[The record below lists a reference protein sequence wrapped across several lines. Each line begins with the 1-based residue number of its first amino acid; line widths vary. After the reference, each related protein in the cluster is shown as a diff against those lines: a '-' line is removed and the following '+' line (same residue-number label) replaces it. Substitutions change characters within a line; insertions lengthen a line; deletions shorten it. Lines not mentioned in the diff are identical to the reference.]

1 MQHHILRWVL
11 MPLLLILSGH
21 AGWAATVALDEAER
35 TFLANHPVVTI
46 GVVSGNEPYSL
57 YRNGE
62 IKGFSVDVLRA
73 IEKRTGLRFEL
84 RAGSWSEIYNSFRAG
99 RLDAID
105 AISLTEER
113 RAFTLYTEP
122 YHVRETVLFENAD
135 EPLKGYSG
143 FDSLPR
149 THKVGII
156 KDIYYKRLLQERGGA
171 EIVEYQDYADLM
183 KSLAFGWLDAVATG
197 RLTGEY
203 LARENH
209 LSNVRVAGPLRV
221 SGVDAED
228 YRIGV
233 RRDLPVLHG
242 IIAKGLKAIPAEEL
256 ARIELRWRTYRGEEI
271 KTAKRLDLTAEEKAF
286 IEQHPVL
293 KVGVLPDYAPFSFTS
308 GDEVAGFSVALLDRI
323 AQRTGLRFEPV
334 VDNWARLLQAF
345 RLKDLDVIANISYT
359 EERGAYTLYSEE
371 YYRIPNVVFVRGDLG
386 AYEGLGSLR
395 GRRVGI
401 ARDVFFK
408 EELATFLGE
417 PLVEFD
423 AHDAMMR
430 ALSFG
435 RVDAVA
441 TSLAT
446 GNDLIKKLG
455 LVNVE
460 IAGEMVLPGVAYED
474 LRFGVRTDMPAV
486 QRLIDKALASLPLEE
501 RLELENR
508 WLGARAFSPNGVR
521 LSADERA
528 YLEQRGPVR
537 VCVNPD
543 WMPYEGIDAKGG
555 HAGMSSEFMALLAK
569 RGGMVLSLVPTSS
582 WHASRQA
589 ARERQCDVLPL
600 MARSDRTERDF
611 SFSKTYLRVPMVIA
625 TAVHAPFLESLDQA
639 PDKPVGVVA
648 GYGYAQTLR
657 ARHPHM
663 RLTEVASAAE
673 GLARTRDGELFG
685 YVGPMG
691 SIGYEIQKQRV
702 ADIKIG
708 ARLPDDLRLAVAVRS
723 DEPRL
728 LAVVEK
734 LVDSV
739 DETERQQIASRWLT
753 VDYAPGFDYA
763 LLWKLLGAVVIVL
776 LGFAYWNRKLNSLNR
791 QLAEANA
798 RLRELSLRDPLTGLH
813 NRKYLD
819 DRMGDVFGLCQR
831 NALNF
836 SIAVVDVDHF
846 KDLNDRHGHPFGDA
860 CLRRVG
866 EILMAQFQRQ
876 SDGVVR
882 YGGEEFVIFLCG
894 EDPSRFEQLLERLRE
909 RVEATCFEFS
919 GVSARITIS
928 AGGYSAVP
936 GMDDRHEEYLAAA
949 DAALYAAKRA
959 GRNRVVLHA
968 GNAGSS
974 RHEESAGTPLAQ

>member
-1 MQHHILRWVL
+1 MKNGVLRWIL
-11 MPLLLILSGH
+11 IPLLLLLSGH
-21 AGWAATVALDEAER
+21 AGSAVTVPLDTAER
-35 TFLANHPVVTI
+35 AFLERHPTVTI

-57 YRNGE
+57 YRNGQ

-73 IEKRTGLRFEL
+73 IEARTGLRFEL
-84 RAGSWSEIYNSFRAG
+84 RAGTWSEIYNSFRAG

-122 YHVRETVLFENAD
+122 YHVRQTVLFENSD
-135 EPLKGYSG
+135 EALGGYAG
-143 FDSLPR
+143 FDSLRR

-156 KDIYYKRLLQERGGA
+156 KDIYYKRLLQQRGGA

-197 RLTGEY
+197 QLTGEY

-221 SGVDAED
+221 AGLDAED

-233 RRDLPVLHG
+233 RKGLPVLHG
-242 IIAKGLKAIPAEEL
+242 IIAKGLKAIPPEEL
-256 ARIELRWRTYRGEEI
+256 ARIELRWAAYRGEE
-271 KTAKRLDLTAEEKAF
+271 AGPARRLDLSAEEKAF
-286 IEQHPVL
+286 IERRPVL
-293 KVGVLPDYAPFSFTS
+293 RVGVLPDYAPFSFTS
-308 GDEVAGFSVALLDRI
+308 GGEVAGFSVALLDRI
-323 AQRTGLRFEPV
+323 AERTGLRFEPV
-334 VDNWARLLQAF
+334 VDNWARLLHSF
-345 RLKDLDVIANISYT
+345 RLRELDVIANISYT
-359 EERGAYTLYSEE
+359 EERKAYTLYSDE
-371 YYRIPNVVFVRGDLG
+371 YYRIPNVVFVRSDFG

-408 EELATFLGE
+408 EGLAAFLGE
-417 PLVEFD
+417 SPVEFD

-441 TSLAT
+441 TSLNT
-446 GNDLIKKLG
+446 GNNLIKKLA

-474 LRFGVRTDMPAV
+474 LRFGVRPDMPV
-486 QRLIDKALASLPLEE
+486 LQRLIDKALGSLSIEE

-508 WLGARAFSPNGVR
+508 WLGARAFSPRGVR
-521 LSADERA
+521 LSADQRA

-543 WMPYEGIDAKGG
+543 WMPYEGIDVKGS
-555 HAGMSSEFMALLAK
+555 HAGISSEFMAMLAG
-569 RGGMVLSLVPTSS
+569 RGGMALSLVPSAS
-582 WHASRQA
+582 WNASRQA

-600 MARSDRTERDF
+600 MAPSDRARRDF
-611 SFSKTYLRVPMVIA
+611 SFTKTYLRVPMVIA
-625 TAVHAPFLESLDQA
+625 TPIHTPFLESLDQA

-648 GYGYAQTLR
+648 GYGYAETLR
-657 ARHPHM
+657 ARHPHI
-663 RLTEVASAAE
+663 RLVEVASAAE
-673 GLARTRDGELFG
+673 GVARTRDGELFG
-685 YVGPMG
+685 YIGPMG
-691 SIGYEIQKQRV
+691 SIGYEIQRQRM

-708 ARLPDDLRLAVAVRS
+708 ARLPDDLRLAVAVRN

-728 LAVVEK
+728 LAIVEK

-739 DETERQQIASRWLT
+739 EETERQQIASRWLA
-753 VDYAPGFDYA
+753 VGYAPRFDYA
-763 LLWKLLGAVVIVL
+763 LLWKLLGGVAVVL
-776 LGFAYWNRKLNSLNR
+776 LGFAYWNRKLNNLNR

-798 RLRELSLRDPLTGLH
+798 RLREMSLRDPLTGLH

-819 DRMGDVFGLCQR
+819 DRIGDVFGLCQR
-831 NALNF
+831 NALVF

-846 KDLNDRHGHPFGDA
+846 KDLNDSHGHPFGDA

-894 EDPSRFEQLLERLRE
+894 EDPSRFKQLLERLRE
-909 RVEATCFEFS
+909 RVETQCFEFA
-919 GVSARITIS
+919 GASARITIS

-936 GMDDRHEEYLAAA
+936 GADDRHGEFLAAA
-949 DAALYAAKRA
+949 DDALYAAKRA

-968 GNAGSS
+968 GESGSS
-974 RHEESAGTPLAQ
+974 YRKQAAATPLAQ